1 MPEGTASVPARKSFR
16 FSRNQTIGLVF
27 GCSVFGTAS
36 QILIKTG
43 ATALSGASVMAM
55 VTNPYLVGGYGLY
68 GFSTILLIL
77 ALRDGELSVL
87 YPVIS
92 LTFVWVA
99 LLSTVFFGEVLSPMK
114 LLGILT
120 IVAGVA
126 VLGGGAKK

>member
-1 MPEGTASVPARKSFR
+1 MQEPNVSVPVRKPFR

-43 ATALSGASVMAM
+43 ASGLTGANVMSM

-77 ALRDGELSVL
+77 ALKDGELSVL

-99 LLSTVFFGEVLSPMK
+99 LLSTVFFNEMLSPMK
-114 LLGILT
+114 ILGILT

-126 VLGGGAKK
+126 VLGGKSRK

>member
-1 MPEGTASVPARKSFR
+1 
-16 FSRNQTIGLVF
+16 
-27 GCSVFGTAS
+27 VFGTAS

-43 ATALSGASVMAM
+43 ASALTGASVMAM
-55 VTNPYLVGGYGLY
+55 VMNPWLVGGYGLY

-114 LLGILT
+114 ILGILT

-126 VLGGGAKK
+126 VLGGGARK